1 MKCSVGYP
9 GALDSPAKTPSPS
22 LALLLVTIFWLK
34 LNPLYYLPEKCI
46 NRLFLFG
53 HQLLGRL
60 QFLSE
65 VL

>member
-1 MKCSVGYP
+1 MLRGLSRRSGR
-9 GALDSPAKTPSPS
+9 SRKTPSPS

>member
-1 MKCSVGYP
+1 MLRGLSRRFGR
-9 GALDSPAKTPSPS
+9 SRKTLSPS
-22 LALLLVTIFWLK
+22 LALLLVAIFWLK